1 MLYIN
6 GDSDKQYIMSRSSL
20 ALNSLPPE
28 VAASLQVLGEHFAL
42 ARLRRKESQ
51 KQWAGRLGVSVPTL
65 IRLERGDPSVSMGV
79 YATALWLL
87 GLSAGLA
94 ELAEPVKDMRALET
108 DVRTA
113 SRLRATRARTAG
125 AARAGRKVGDQ

>member
-1 MLYIN
+1 
-6 GDSDKQYIMSRSSL
+6 MSKSSL

-28 VAASLQVLGEHFAL
+28 VAAALQALGEHLAL
-42 ARLRRKESQ
+42 ARLRREESQ

-87 GLSAGLA
+87 GLSGGLA
-94 ELAEPVKDMRALET
+94 ELADPGKDVRALET
-108 DVRTA
+108 DVRKA
-113 SRLRATRARTAG
+113 SRLRATRTRTSR
-125 AARAGRKVGDQ
+125 AALAGRKAEDR

>member
-1 MLYIN
+1 
-6 GDSDKQYIMSRSSL
+6 MSKSSL

-28 VAASLQVLGEHFAL
+28 VTVSLQALGEQFAL

-65 IRLERGDPSVSMGV
+65 IRLEKGDPTVRMGV

-87 GLSAGLA
+87 GLSGGLA
-94 ELAEPVKDMRALET
+94 ELADPGKDVRALET
-108 DVRTA
+108 DVRQA
-113 SRLRATRARTAG
+113 SRLRASRTRTPRSALHG
-125 AARAGRKVGDQ
+125 KKESGQ

>member
-1 MLYIN
+1 
-6 GDSDKQYIMSRSSL
+6 MSKSSL

-28 VAASLQVLGEHFAL
+28 VVASLQALGEHLAV

-65 IRLERGDPSVSMGV
+65 IRLEKGDPSVSMGV

-94 ELAEPVKDMRALET
+94 ELADPGKDLRALET
-108 DVRTA
+108 DVRKA
-113 SRLRATRARTAG
+113 SRLRATRTRTSR
-125 AARAGRKVGDQ
+125 AALAGRKAGDR

>member
-1 MLYIN
+1 
-6 GDSDKQYIMSRSSL
+6 MSKSSL
-20 ALNSLPPE
+20 ALTSLPPE
-28 VAASLQVLGEHFAL
+28 VAVSLQALGEHIAL

-65 IRLERGDPSVSMGV
+65 IRLEKGDPSVSMGA

-94 ELAEPVKDMRALET
+94 ELAEPGKDVRALET
-108 DVRTA
+108 DVRAA
-113 SRLRATRARTAG
+113 SRLRATRARTSR
-125 AARAGRKVGDQ
+125 AALAAKKAQDR